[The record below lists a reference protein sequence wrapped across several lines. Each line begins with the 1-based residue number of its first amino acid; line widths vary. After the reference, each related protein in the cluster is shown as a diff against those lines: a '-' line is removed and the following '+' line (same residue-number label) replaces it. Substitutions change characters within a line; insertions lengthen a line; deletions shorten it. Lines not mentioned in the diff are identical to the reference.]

1 MPDVYAKLL
10 SETSIDKSPPR
21 SAVID
26 GAFVCGTLPEPYL
39 NSRGWYRLVE
49 TPMPTAR
56 DGYHYEF
63 RYAYDDE
70 SAPTAIL
77 KNWIEVE
84 NPPDPPRSLSKVKL
98 MRALKERQLWA
109 AVKAFI
115 QSSESLADEWE
126 LSTTLDEDHELVKNA
141 VGALQSR
148 LGIPEQ
154 TIKEILAESVAG

>member
-1 MPDVYAKLL
+1 MIIYAKLL
-10 SETSIDKSPPR
+10 SETSIDRNPPR
-21 SAVID
+21 SAIID

-39 NSRGWYRLVE
+39 NSQGWYRLVE

-63 RYAYDDE
+63 RFAYDDE

-115 QSSESLADEWE
+115 QSSEVFADEWE

-141 VGALQSR
+141 VGALQSQ

-154 TIKEILAESVAG
+154 TIKEILAESVAE

>member
-1 MPDVYAKLL
+1 MTIHAKLL
-10 SETSIDKSPPR
+10 SETSIDRNPPR

-39 NSRGWYRLVE
+39 NSQGWYRLVE

-63 RYAYDDE
+63 RFAYDDE

-77 KNWIEVE
+77 KNWIEVQ

-115 QSSESLADEWE
+115 QANENLADEWE
-126 LSTTLDEDHELVKNA
+126 LSTTLDEDHDLVKNA
-141 VGALQSR
+141 VGALRTQ
-148 LGIPEQ
+148 LEIPEQ

>member
-1 MPDVYAKLL
+1 MTIYAKLL
-10 SETSIDKSPPR
+10 SETSIDRNPPR

-26 GAFVCGTLPEPYL
+26 GAFVCGSLPEPYL

-63 RYAYDDE
+63 RFAYDDE

-77 KNWIEVE
+77 KNWVEVQ

-141 VGALQSR
+141 VGALRTQ
-148 LGIPEQ
+148 LEIPEQ
-154 TIKEILAESVAG
+154 TIKEILAESVAE

>member
-1 MPDVYAKLL
+1 MFAHIL
-10 SETSIDKSPPR
+10 SPTSIDRNPPR

-39 NSRGWYRLVE
+39 NAHGWYRLVE

-63 RYAYDDE
+63 RFVYDDE

-77 KNWIEVE
+77 KNWIEVQ

-109 AVKAFI
+109 AVKGFI
-115 QSSESLADEWE
+115 MSSETFADEWE

-141 VGALQSR
+141 VGALRTQ
-148 LGIPEQ
+148 LEIPEQ